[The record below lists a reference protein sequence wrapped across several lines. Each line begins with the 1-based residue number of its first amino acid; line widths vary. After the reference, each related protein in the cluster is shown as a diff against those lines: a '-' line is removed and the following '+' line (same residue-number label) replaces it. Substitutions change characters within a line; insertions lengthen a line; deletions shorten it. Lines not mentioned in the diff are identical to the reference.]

1 MSINSSTA
9 GAGASNASGVI
20 LVGRILLSILFTVYF
35 YRKLA
40 AARAQVGT
48 EW

>member
-1 MSINSSTA
+1 VSI
-9 GAGASNASGVI
+9 V
-20 LVGRILLSILFTVYF
+20 LSIFFTVYF

-40 AARAQVGT
+40 AARAQIAA